1 MEWPSDGGRA
11 EKSSLVRLQGQDK
24 YRGGGD
30 GWRGLFGQRWGDWNR
45 IGVTSVGAGDRG
57 RYGV

>member
-45 IGVTSVGAGDRG
+45 IGVTSVGGWG
-57 RYGV
+57 